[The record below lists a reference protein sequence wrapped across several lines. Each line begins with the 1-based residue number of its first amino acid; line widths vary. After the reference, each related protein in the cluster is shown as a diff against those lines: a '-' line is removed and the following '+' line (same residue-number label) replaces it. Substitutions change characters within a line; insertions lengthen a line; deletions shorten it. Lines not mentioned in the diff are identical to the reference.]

1 MYIRN
6 ALNLLIAILFVR
18 LVASAFPSVMYSADC
33 LELLVCP
40 PQQARVPRPE
50 TWGTGMFSTC
60 LKPFPL
66 LEKTAQ
72 MSMCIITDQWNW
84 RGGLWGARAGGG
96 GVSHQRL
103 AVECYTLRTFSY
115 STLVAPSNAAEGMTA
130 EQKLCRSS
138 WLGPYNWIN
147 ATPPSYAGAPAHMG
161 PGSQTSPQLCGN
173 NPQGLTPVLLC
184 GL

>member
-72 MSMCIITDQWNW
+72 MSMCIITDQWN
-84 RGGLWGARAGGG
+84 
-96 GVSHQRL
+96 
-103 AVECYTLRTFSY
+103 
-115 STLVAPSNAAEGMTA
+115 
-130 EQKLCRSS
+130 
-138 WLGPYNWIN
+138 
-147 ATPPSYAGAPAHMG
+147 
-161 PGSQTSPQLCGN
+161 
-173 NPQGLTPVLLC
+173 
-184 GL
+184 